1 MKNIW
6 ALCGRNWRYFYHV
19 KTTVSDDGT
28 IVDHALP
35 QKKLTSSET
44 PSKQTLKGET
54 KSLNYSINFYIS
66 FCQINRI

>member
-6 ALCGRNWRYFYHV
+6 ALCGRNWRYFHHV

-35 QKKLTSSET
+35 QKKLA
-44 PSKQTLKGET
+44 
-54 KSLNYSINFYIS
+54 SIVKPL
-66 FCQINRI
+66 QNRH